1 MNPGIPE
8 PAADAPIIDWAK
20 PVTRA
25 LTALSDKIGAA
36 ARNERGAAL
45 PKLRPWEVHYF
56 PDAADGDGAWGVYL
70 PAGSLNVAGEEIVPA
85 DASGNALVA
94 LGAKWPGYY
103 AVPTSASQPDAVWLH
118 VFTLDNADDSGTD
131 AGDSS
136 SGGGTGGSGGSSVES
151 SPGCVAVVGDAADIA
166 APEGC
171 TLLTA
176 IRICAIDTS
185 GAITQLIV
193 GAIALGGSGSGG
205 TDVTVRNP
213 SNLVADIEEMPTDP
227 SAEGYESGHEGDFKI
242 TFGNLK
248 IGDGQGGTTKGE
260 IYIDLGEAGYIPARR
275 IVPGDNIHID
285 VQGKNIVISA
295 DVESTT
301 EGFTGTR
308 TVLKDVDYDTAYQQ
322 LRRRYAT
329 ETWVDGL
336 LQQTVVGD
344 WEAYTTAVE
353 ETVVTTTN

>member
-1 MNPGIPE
+1 MNPVIPE

-25 LTALSDKIGAA
+25 LTALSDKTGAA

-136 SGGGTGGSGGSSVES
+136 SGSGGTGGSGGSSE
-151 SPGCVAVVGDAADIA
+151 PTAGYVAVIGDEDDVA
-166 APEGC
+166 APTGYAS
-171 TLLTA
+171 LTA
-176 IRICAIDTS
+176 IRICSINAS
-185 GAITQLIV
+185 GGVAQLIV
-193 GAIALGGSGSGG
+193 GAIALGGSGSG

-227 SAEGYESGHEGDFKI
+227 SASGYVTGHEGDFKI

-260 IYIDLGEAGYIPARR
+260 IYINLGEAGYIPARR
-275 IVPGDNIHID
+275 IVAGDNIHIN
-285 VQGKNIVISA
+285 VQGKNIIISA

-301 EGFTGTR
+301 EGFTGSR
-308 TVLKDVDYDTAYQQ
+308 TVLFDTDYDPAYHQ
-322 LRRRYAT
+322 LKRRYAT

-336 LQQTVVGD
+336 LQQTVVGE

>member
-1 MNPGIPE
+1 MNPVIPE

-25 LTALSDKIGAA
+25 LTALADKTGAA

-85 DASGNALVA
+85 DASGNDLVA

-118 VFTLDNADDSGTD
+118 VFTLDDADDSGTD

-136 SGGGTGGSGGSSVES
+136 SGSGGSGGSGSSSVES

-166 APEGC
+166 APEGY

-193 GAIALGGSGSGG
+193 GAIALDGGGGGDGG
-205 TDVTVRNP
+205 TIVVGERKTATV
-213 SNLVADIEEMPTDP
+213 SVEYIYDTSDAYF
-227 SAEGYESGHEGDFKI
+227 GYFKI
-242 TFGNLK
+242 YRGSLTLT
-248 IGDGQGGTTKGE
+248 GDTLE
-260 IYIDLGEAGYIPARR
+260 
-275 IVPGDNIHID
+275 IVPDEDEHGEPYFDLIPTTPISE
-285 VQGKNIVISA
+285 VVSA
-295 DVESTT
+295 DCLIPTS
-301 EGFTGTR
+301 
-308 TVLKDVDYDTAYQQ
+308 
-322 LRRRYAT
+322 
-329 ETWVDGL
+329 
-336 LQQTVVGD
+336 
-344 WEAYTTAVE
+344 
-353 ETVVTTTN
+353 